1 VSSEPG
7 HTLHSHD
14 EREPAPSTA
23 EDRNGGQPPLIRQLV
38 SEIRAFQ
45 RAVDEMDHA
54 AWEALGVNRND
65 ARCLDVLQEREPMT
79 AGALA
84 EELGLTT
91 GAITTLLD
99 RLERVG
105 FVRRIRDL
113 EDRRRVQVELTPLAR
128 ERIGELY
135 GPMGELSRES
145 LASYGDKDIQM
156 LTEFFRL
163 STKINAAN
171 AARIRGERSSD

>member
-1 VSSEPG
+1 MTKPG
-7 HTLHSHD
+7 D
-14 EREPAPSTA
+14 NPPSGI
-23 EDRNGGQPPLIRQLV
+23 RRSQPPLLIGELV
-38 SEIRAFQ
+38 SALRAFQ
-45 RAVDEMDHA
+45 RAVDDMDHA
-54 AWEALGVNRND
+54 ASEALGVNRND

-84 EELGLTT
+84 EELALTT

-99 RLERVG
+99 RLEQVG

-135 GPMGELSRES
+135 GPMAELGREW
-145 LASYGDKDIQM
+145 LEPYTDQEIEL
-156 LTEFFRL
+156 LTEFFRHG
-163 STKINAAN
+163 TKINAAN
-171 AARIRGERSSD
+171 AARIRSEDD

>member
-1 VSSEPG
+1 
-7 HTLHSHD
+7 
-14 EREPAPSTA
+14 
-23 EDRNGGQPPLIRQLV
+23 V

-45 RAVDEMDHA
+45 RAVDDMDHA

-105 FVRRIRDL
+105 FVRRTRDV

-128 ERIGELY
+128 ERISELY
-135 GPMGELSRES
+135 GPMAELGREWFEPHS
-145 LASYGDKDIQM
+145 DQDIEM
-156 LTEFFRL
+156 LTEFFRHG
-163 STKINAAN
+163 TKINAAN
-171 AARIRGERSSD
+171 AARIRGEHSSD

>member
-1 VSSEPG
+1 MSSEPG
-7 HTLHSHD
+7 HTHRDD
-14 EREPAPSTA
+14 EQEPARST
-23 EDRNGGQPPLIRQLV
+23 PPIRQLV

-45 RAVDEMDHA
+45 RAVDDMDQA
-54 AWEALGVNRND
+54 AWQALGVNRND

-99 RLERVG
+99 RLEQAGFARRV
-105 FVRRIRDL
+105 RDTA
-113 EDRRRVQVELTPLAR
+113 DRRCVLVELTPLAR

-135 GPMGELSRES
+135 GPMAELGREWFEP
-145 LASYGDKDIQM
+145 YGDQEVEM
-156 LTEFFRL
+156 LADFFRHG
-163 STKINAAN
+163 TKINAAN
-171 AARIRGERSSD
+171 AARIRGERSPE

>member
-7 HTLHSHD
+7 HTHADD
-14 EREPAPSTA
+14 ERDRRESTA
-23 EDRNGGQPPLIRQLV
+23 PLTRQLL

-128 ERIGELY
+128 ERIAELY
-135 GPMGELSRES
+135 GPMAELGREWLEPYS
-145 LASYGDKDIQM
+145 DRDIEMLA
-156 LTEFFRL
+156 EFFRHG
-163 STKINAAN
+163 TKINAAN
-171 AARIRGERSSD
+171 AARIRGEDD